1 MTHDEMDALTG
12 DTDNKSE
19 KIRRLFEAGVSAAEI
34 SAYLGIRYQHTYN
47 VLKRAGHV
55 GKNTAATPASN
66 AETSAFVIPLE
77 AGGVIRLPEHVL
89 AAQGYAA
96 GDKLVC
102 RSGDDG
108 LTIMSRDRAIDYLR
122 EVVRAR
128 AADDLSLLDALLG
141 SRPSIGS
148 DPPS

>member
-1 MTHDEMDALTG
+1 MDALTG

-19 KIRRLFEAGVSAAEI
+19 KIRRLFEAGVSATDI
-34 SAYLGIRYQHTYN
+34 SAYLRITYQHTYN
-47 VLKRAGHV
+47 VLKRAGLV
-55 GKNTAATPASN
+55 GRGTSAAPASN
-66 AETSAFVIPLE
+66 AETSAFVVSLE
-77 AGGVIRLPEHVL
+77 AGGVIHLPEHVL

-102 RSGDDG
+102 RSGNDG
-108 LTIMSRDRAIDYLR
+108 VTIMSRDRAIEYLR

-128 AADDLSLLDALLG
+128 AADDVSLLDALLG